1 MKGSVIFMPTAK
13 KLPSGSWRCQVFSH
27 YEETLQKDGSIKKK
41 RIYKSF
47 TVNDPTKR
55 GKKIC
60 EQIAAEWA
68 LNKKGTAAPSDDQ
81 MLTVSQALLRYI
93 DIKKNVLSPS
103 TVGTYKNMAEVHYN
117 AIADIRLCSLTSSA
131 VQKWINDIAADKSP
145 KTVSNIY
152 GLLSAALRT
161 FCPDKSIRIQL
172 PAKTIYRGYVPTDN
186 DINKIIEYA
195 AGNDKNMLVAISLGA
210 FGTLR
215 RSEICALDAD
225 DVDRDK
231 CTIHVHRAMI
241 LNDQNEYVIKDTAK
255 TKSSDR
261 FIQLPED
268 VIRILPTAGRV
279 VPYDPRSVTKRFLHI
294 IDVCDVPRFR
304 FHDLRHYSASVMHA
318 LGVPD
323 VYIMHRGGWSSDH
336 TLKQIYRGSMDD
348 YEKKFTV
355 LVNDHYQKLMQ
366 HDMQHEKE
374 RAL

>member
-1 MKGSVIFMPTAK
+1 MPTAK

-27 YEETLQKDGSIKKK
+27 YEDVLQNDGTIKKK
-41 RIYKSF
+41 LIRKSF
-47 TVNDPTKR
+47 TVADPSKR
-55 GKKIC
+55 GKKLC
-60 EQIAAEWA
+60 EQMAAEWA

-93 DIKKNVLSPS
+93 NIKKNVLSPS
-103 TVGTYKNMAEVHYN
+103 TVGTYKNMAACHYDD
-117 AIADIRLCSLTSSA
+117 IACVRLCDLTSA
-131 VQKWINDIAADKSP
+131 NVQKWINDMAADKSP

-161 FCPDKSIRIQL
+161 FCPDKCIRIQL
-172 PAKTIYRGYVPTDN
+172 PKKTIYRGYVPTDD

-195 AGNDKNMLVAISLGA
+195 AANDQNMLIAISLGA

-215 RSEICALDAD
+215 RSEICALDAG
-225 DVDRDK
+225 DVDRES
-231 CTIHVHRAMI
+231 CTIHIHRAMV
-241 LNDQNEYVIKDTAK
+241 LNDQNEYVIKETTK

-261 FIQLPED
+261 FVQLPDD
-268 VIRILPTAGRV
+268 VVRILPTSGRI
-279 VPYDPRSVTKRFLHI
+279 VPYDPRSITKRFLHI

-323 VYIMHRGGWSSDH
+323 VYIMSRGGWASDH
-336 TLKQIYRGSMDD
+336 TLKQIYRGQMDD

-355 LVNDHYQKLMQ
+355 IVNDHYKKLIS
-366 HDMQHEKE
+366 HDISHEKE
-374 RAL
+374 KAL

>member
-1 MKGSVIFMPTAK
+1 MPTAK

-27 YEETLQKDGSIKKK
+27 YENVLQKDGTIKKK
-41 RIYKSF
+41 LVRKSF
-47 TVNDPTKR
+47 TCADPSKR

-60 EQIAAEWA
+60 EQMAAEWA
-68 LNKKGTAAPSDDQ
+68 LNKKGTAASSDDQ
-81 MLTVSQALLRYI
+81 TLTVSKALLRYI

-103 TVGTYKNMAEVHYN
+103 TVGTYKNMAACHYDD
-117 AIADIRLCSLTSSA
+117 IAGVRLCDLTSA
-131 VQKWINDIAADKSP
+131 DVQKWINDLAADKSA

-161 FCPDKSIRIQL
+161 FCPDKCIRIQL
-172 PAKTIYRGYVPTDN
+172 PKKTIYRGYVPTDA

-195 AGNDKNMLVAISLGA
+195 AANDQNMLIAISLGA

-215 RSEICALDAD
+215 RSEICALDAG
-225 DVDRDK
+225 DVDREA
-231 CTIHVHRAMI
+231 CTIHIHRAMV
-241 LNDQNEYVIKDTAK
+241 LNDQNEYVIKETTK

-261 FIQLPED
+261 FVQLPDD
-268 VIRILPTAGRV
+268 VIRILPASGRI

-323 VYIMHRGGWSSDH
+323 VYIMSRGGWASDH
-336 TLKQIYRGSMDD
+336 TLKQIYRGQMDD

-355 LVNDHYQKLMQ
+355 LVNDHYKKIIS
-366 HDMQHEKE
+366 HDISHEKE
-374 RAL
+374 KAL